1 MPKTPLT
8 GHLSLLLVLLFS
20 AVPGSSELAQ
30 ADLLAEVAKQLVQ
43 RSSEVHDS
51 VQVVFKARAT
61 DWPPTGS
68 LLSVEPLSSKLRGT
82 IVVDASLKDGSSIRL
97 TARVRTWDRLWSAS
111 RLIKRGEAIFSD
123 MVTIQLVETTRS
135 RQDLIRVDV
144 SPLGLI
150 ARRRIGERDLL
161 SSIALESPQAV
172 SAGSDVRLRLQCGP
186 VLIDDVGRALQ
197 SGVIGEQILVR
208 SGSTGKV
215 LKGSISPDGVV
226 FCAVE

>member
-1 MPKTPLT
+1 MLRTPLS

-20 AVPGSSELAQ
+20 AMPGSSGPAQ
-30 ADLLAEVAKQLVQ
+30 ADLLADVAEQLVQ
-43 RSSEVHDS
+43 RSSTEHDS

-61 DWPPTGS
+61 NWPPAGR
-68 LLSVEPLSSKLRGT
+68 LLSIEPLSRKLRGT
-82 IVVDASLKDGSSIRL
+82 IVVDADLQDGSSIRL
-97 TARVRTWDRLWSAS
+97 TARVRTWDRLWCAS
-111 RLIKRGEAIFSD
+111 RLIRKGEAIFSD
-123 MVTIQLVETTRS
+123 MVSPQLIETTRS
-135 RQDLIRVDV
+135 RQDLLRVEE

-150 ARRRIGERDLL
+150 ARRRIGERDML

-172 SAGSDVRLRLQCGP
+172 AAGGDVKLRLQCGP
-186 VLIDDVGRALQ
+186 VVIDDVGHALQ

-215 LKGSISPDGVV
+215 LKGSITPDGVV